1 MPYAVKEAFKTL
13 QGEGVNAGRA
23 AIFCRFAGC
32 NLWNG
37 READRQKAECNFCD
51 TDFIGV
57 DGDGGGLFSEATALA
72 SHLSSLWGAPSSR
85 RFVVLTGGEPMLQV
99 DAALIAALQ
108 QEHFE
113 IAIETNGTIVAAAGI
128 HWICVSP
135 KGATPLVQASGD
147 ELKLI
152 YPQEDAPPEL
162 FEALDFKYFLLQ
174 PMDGAEIV
182 RNTKL
187 AIDYCL
193 VHPRWRLSTQM
204 HKMIG
209 VK

>member
-1 MPYAVKEAFKTL
+1 M
-13 QGEGVNAGRA
+13 
-23 AIFCRFAGC
+23 
-32 NLWNG
+32 
-37 READRQKAECNFCD
+37 
-51 TDFIGV
+51 
-57 DGDGGGLFSEATALA
+57 
-72 SHLSSLWGAPSSR
+72 
-85 RFVVLTGGEPMLQV
+85 
-99 DAALIAALQ
+99 IAA
-108 QEHFE
+108 
-113 IAIETNGTIVAAAGI
+113 AVGI

-135 KGATPLVQASGD
+135 KGAKPLVQASGD

-162 FEALDFKYFLLQ
+162 FEALDFKHFLLQ